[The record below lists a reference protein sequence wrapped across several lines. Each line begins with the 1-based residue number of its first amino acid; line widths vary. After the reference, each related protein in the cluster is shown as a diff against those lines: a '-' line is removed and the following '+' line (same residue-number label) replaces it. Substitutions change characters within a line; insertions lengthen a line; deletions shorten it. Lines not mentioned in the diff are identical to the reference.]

1 MLKRQIKTL
10 KRQIKTL
17 IYTSLMLIVVMIF
30 VAEKAFAFTDMSIEK
45 LSKELQETLLQQKQG
60 NKKVAVRL
68 KRTLEIL
75 SKIDIEKHTQEETI
89 AGLQR
94 FVKEGKIPAYI
105 FDKRGQ
111 YKYIENNNILY
122 LVGKN
127 IRLRSQ
133 PNTQARIVA
142 TLNTETTDYL
152 TYLGEWKNLKGER
165 WFLTQNSLNH
175 NNNDDLGWIYGKY
188 VRLVPNTKI
197 QNIIATL
204 KGQQTISDK
213 RETSSDKKQIS
224 NRNTSLKIIS
234 IENHLHVTLK
244 KYSFFGLIFWI
255 ISFFVVFMII
265 GWEFNLD
272 NFLAFLF
279 YSIAIAFG
287 VLTVCCLV
295 YFIWKNIIL
304 PIISAIM
311 TVVGWLFV
319 LAGSGGPGHNS
330 GDEGAT
336 SSGPCSYYNRDYCK
350 GCPKI
355 NPYNHKY
362 IDFYTDIQWCN
373 DLSRYV
379 NPEKSPYDNINGY

>member
-1 MLKRQIKTL
+1 MLNRQAKI
-10 KRQIKTL
+10 IFYVSL
-17 IYTSLMLIVVMIF
+17 IMITF
-30 VAEKAFAFTDMSIEK
+30 FAKIAFAFTDMSIEK
-45 LSKELQETLLQQKQG
+45 LDLEMQRIMQQA
-60 NKKVAVRL
+60 KKGDRKAAIRFQ
-68 KRTLEIL
+68 KALEVL
-75 SKIDIEKHTQEETI
+75 SNIDISKHTHEEII
-89 AGLQR
+89 ARLQD
-94 FVKEGKIPAYI
+94 FIKAGKIPSYI
-105 FDKRGQ
+105 FDNRGQ
-111 YKYIENNNILY
+111 YKYIENNNVLY
-122 LVGKN
+122 LVGTN

-152 TYLGEWKNLKGER
+152 IYLGEWKNPKGER
-165 WFLTQNSLNH
+165 WVLTQNSLNH
-175 NNNDDLGWIYGKY
+175 NNNGNLGWIYGKY
-188 VRLVPNTKI
+188 VRLIPNTKI
-197 QNIIATL
+197 QNIISKL
-204 KGQQTISDK
+204 KGQPTISDK
-213 RETSSDKKQIS
+213 RQTSSDKKQMS
-224 NRNTSLKIIS
+224 NRNTSLKLIS
-234 IENHLHVTLK
+234 TENHLHATLK

-265 GWEFNLD
+265 GWKFNLD

-287 VLTVCCLV
+287 VFAVCCLV
-295 YFIWKNIIL
+295 YFIWKNIVL

-311 TVVGWLFV
+311 TVVGWLLV
-319 LAGSGGPGHNS
+319 LGSSGGPSHNG

-373 DLSRYV
+373 DLSCYV